1 MFSYPKSPIFW
12 ELVTKVRKSHQMSNN
27 DVGHIFFCLNSIKQ
41 YLDKGHI
48 FLLLYLNWA
57 TFWQGTF
64 FFFDLVNMWDIFF
77 FVVPQLSNIW
87 KRDIFFFCCT
97 SIEQYLEKGHIFF
110 LVYLN
115 WATFGKGT
123 YFFFDVVHMWDIFF
137 EALNCKSASR
147 TLRSLRSLRATAG
160 LRPAVACAS
169 LGKHNVCGMS
179 K

>member
-27 DVGHIFFCLNSIKQ
+27 DVGHIFFCFNSIKQ

-48 FLLLYLNWA
+48 FFLLYLNWA

-77 FVVPQLSNIW
+77 FCCTSIEQHLEKGHIFFLLYFNWATFGKGTYFFSGVPQLSNIW
-87 KRDIFFFCCT
+87 KRDI
-97 SIEQYLEKGHIFF
+97 
-110 LVYLN
+110 
-115 WATFGKGT
+115 
-123 YFFFDVVHMWDIFF
+123 FFFDVVHMWDIFF

-169 LGKHNVCGMS
+169 LG
-179 K
+179 